1 VAEHARWILVLGL
14 LAGAPAAAEAQ
25 EPPPEAVLAELP
37 FLEGDARHP
46 SVVRIDLAPEG
57 SARSLPFQLDTGAN
71 VSVVSAG
78 AARAMGV
85 RTRRLKTTPYRRRT
99 VLDRDVQF
107 YVDTR
112 RSDAFASG
120 GAEYGV
126 LGGDFLARYV
136 VEIDYVGRRVRFLD
150 ADRFRVDEASTAPG
164 AVVLPLRVAS
174 NRPAVRIGVG
184 EERIVVLVDTGWEAG
199 LTLSGDVAER
209 AGIASTPTDLG
220 MQGVNGPIPTELG
233 SAEEVRLGEL
243 VMRDIPVVVLP
254 HGAYGVGFH
263 GDNILG
269 AEVLSQFVVRLDY
282 PRRRLWL
289 GRPAE
294 DGAGEGPDPSPDAAP
309 TPAPPRDPGPS

>member
-1 VAEHARWILVLGL
+1 MLALGL
-14 LAGAPAAAEAQ
+14 LAAAPAGAQ

-57 SARSLPFQLDTGAN
+57 RARSLPFQLDTGAN

-112 RSDAFASG
+112 RSDAFATG
-120 GAEYGV
+120 GMEYGV

-136 VEIDYVGRRVRFLD
+136 VEIDYPRRRVRFLD
-150 ADRFRVDEASTAPG
+150 PDRFRVDASSPGPG

-174 NRPAVRIGVG
+174 NRPAARIGVG

-199 LTLSGDVAER
+199 LTLSGDVAQR
-209 AGIASTPTDLG
+209 AGIASTPTELG
-220 MQGVNGPIPTELG
+220 MRGANGPIPTELG
-233 SAEEVRLGEL
+233 SAGEVRLGEL
-243 VMRDIPVVVLP
+243 VLRDVPVVVLP

-282 PRRRLWL
+282 PRQRLWL

-294 DGAGEGPDPSPDAAP
+294 GGAGERPSPDAAP
-309 TPAPPRDPGPS
+309 TPPPPPAPGPS